1 MNGSETMSK
10 RSSQRRAAAQQR
22 AKDTKPNITQPAAE
36 PQQAAQD
43 AYSNPAANIGYGT
56 ESMAESVEYQYTRET
71 LNYMQL
77 IALYR
82 GSGILKRIVN
92 KPIEDAC
99 AHWLKIDSQITP
111 DQKDAVER
119 CIKQTGLK
127 KKIETGLKWGR
138 LFGGAAGLIMID
150 GQGDMLDQ
158 PLDVDSIEPGSFKG
172 IYIVDRWSG
181 IYPDL
186 NIVDDIGSS
195 AFGLP
200 EYYQVRTS
208 ENGAADM
215 KVHNSRIVRFQ
226 GEELPY
232 WDMLAEQYWGAS
244 IIETV
249 LEELKQYDNTR
260 FNIAN
265 LLFQANVW
273 VQKSDD
279 LEQMIAMGSRTAQNK
294 LWDTLHA
301 QSVLRSSFHAQIIGK
316 EDDLSTRQYS
326 FAGLK
331 DVFEVFMYA
340 LSSVT
345 GIPITILFGRSPGGM
360 DATGDADMDN
370 YYSLVEG
377 IQENRIRPP
386 MEQLLPIICMSEFGA
401 VPDDIN
407 PSFNPVR
414 IPTEKEKSDIAA
426 SRTTAILAPF
436 TAGATTQATTLKELK
451 NMSDSTG
458 MWGNITDEDIEQA
471 DNVPDIGDVPPQN
484 DLNLENTNVGGFEND
499 KSTRS
504 NT

>member
-1 MNGSETMSK
+1 MSK
-10 RSSQRRAAAQQR
+10 SRSQRRAAERQR
-22 AKDTKPNITQPAAE
+22 AADAKSSNNVQQVAE
-36 PQQAAQD
+36 PSQSAQD

-158 PLDVDSIEPGSFKG
+158 PLDIDSIEPGSFKG

-186 NIVDDIGSS
+186 NMVDDISS
-195 AFGLP
+195 PSFGLP

-208 ENGAADM
+208 ENGTADM
-215 KVHNSRIVRFQ
+215 RVHYSRIVRFQ

-232 WDMLAEQYWGAS
+232 WDMLSEQYWGAS
-244 IIETV
+244 VIETV

-265 LLFQANVW
+265 LIFQANVW
-273 VQKSDD
+273 VQKSDE
-279 LEQMIAMGSRTAQNK
+279 LEQMVGMGARAAQNR

-301 QSVLRSSFHAQIIGK
+301 QAALRSSFNTTVVGK
-316 EDDLSTRQYS
+316 NDDISTRQYS

-345 GIPITILFGRSPGGM
+345 GIPITVLFGRSASGM

-401 VPDDIN
+401 VPDDLNVI
-407 PSFNPVR
+407 FEPVR
-414 IPTEKEKSDIAA
+414 VPTEKEKAENAA

-436 TAGATTQATTLKELK
+436 TAGVTTQATTLKELK

-458 MWGNITDEDIEQA
+458 MWSNITDEDIEQA
-471 DNVPDIGDVPPQN
+471 DNVPDIGDVLPQN
-484 DLNLENTNVGGFEND
+484 ETELPQGETHEN
-499 KSTRS
+499 
-504 NT
+504 

>member
-1 MNGSETMSK
+1 MDGSETMNK
-10 RSSQRRAAAQQR
+10 RSVQRRTAAQQR
-22 AKDTKPNITQPAAE
+22 AKDAKSSITQPATE
-36 PQQAAQD
+36 PQQSAQD
-43 AYSNPAANIGYGT
+43 AYSNPAADIGYGT

-77 IALYR
+77 ISLYR
-82 GSGILKRIVN
+82 SSGILRRIVN

-99 AHWLKIDSQITP
+99 AHWFKIDSQITP

-119 CIKQTGLK
+119 CVKQTGLK

-158 PLDVDSIEPGSFKG
+158 PLDIDSIEPGGFKG

-181 IYPDL
+181 IYPEL
-186 NIVDDIGSS
+186 NIVDDISNPS
-195 AFGLP
+195 FGLP

-215 KVHNSRIVRFQ
+215 RVHNSRIVRFQ

-232 WDMLAEQYWGAS
+232 WDMLSEQYWGAS

-279 LEQMIAMGSRTAQNK
+279 LEPMLAMGSRGSQNR
-294 LWDTLHA
+294 LMDTLRA
-301 QSVLRSSFHAQIIGK
+301 QAALRSSFHTTVIGK
-316 EDDLSTRQYS
+316 EDDISTRQYS
-326 FAGLK
+326 FSGLK
-331 DVFEVFMYA
+331 DVFEIFMYA

-345 GIPITILFGRSPGGM
+345 GIPITVLFGRSASGM

-401 VPDDIN
+401 VPDDLN
-407 PSFNPVR
+407 ASFNPVR
-414 IPTEKEKSDIAA
+414 IPTEKEKADIAT

-436 TAGATTQATTLKELK
+436 TAGVTTQAATLKELK

-471 DNVPDIGDVPPQN
+471 DNVPDVGDVPDKQEPT
-484 DLNLENTNVGGFEND
+484 DLEVLSE
-499 KSTRS
+499 
-504 NT
+504 